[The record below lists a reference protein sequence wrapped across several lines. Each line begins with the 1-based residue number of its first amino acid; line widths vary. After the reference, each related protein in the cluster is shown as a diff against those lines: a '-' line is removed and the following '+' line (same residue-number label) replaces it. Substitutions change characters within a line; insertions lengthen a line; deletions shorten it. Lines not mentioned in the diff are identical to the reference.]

1 MINYLPYTKASHT
14 ILQMERHKDSVP
26 HTHVKI
32 TLTEENGI
40 GVPITLA
47 HIYADVSERFKVQLV
62 SKAPWLASYTLQTFK
77 VNTIIYFFEKKYYFY
92 SPRMHQ
98 IGQTWQ

>member
-32 TLTEENGI
+32 TLPEENGI

-47 HIYADVSERFKVQLV
+47 HIYADVSEGFKVQLV
-62 SKAPWLASYTLQTFK
+62 SKAP
-77 VNTIIYFFEKKYYFY
+77 
-92 SPRMHQ
+92 
-98 IGQTWQ
+98 